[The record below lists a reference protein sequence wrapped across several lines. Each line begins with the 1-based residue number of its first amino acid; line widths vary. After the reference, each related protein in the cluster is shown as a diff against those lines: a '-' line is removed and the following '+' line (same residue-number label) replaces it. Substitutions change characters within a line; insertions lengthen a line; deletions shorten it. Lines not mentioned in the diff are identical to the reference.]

1 LKAKLN
7 TNNKIPFLKHLN
19 NMMINSIMKTFKITK
34 SWGLFCIS
42 LSLLVFFVLIA
53 NSSLVSAQS
62 NPIKQSAQSTSN
74 SNASSTNIKNIILV
88 HGAFSDGSAWSQ
100 VIPILEKAGHRVIA
114 VQLPEHSLSDDVA
127 TVKRAIDF
135 VKGPSILVGHSYG
148 GLVIS
153 NAAYNNPNVKGLVF
167 IAALALKDGQSYSD
181 VADFNKIPKDLFV
194 ADKGGFIYLN
204 STKFHDSFAQDVNLS
219 QADIMTAVQ
228 KPINQSILAEKSG
241 PPAWKQIPSWY
252 QISENDRSIPPSL
265 QHLFAKQINATTISI
280 PSSHASLVSHPHEV
294 AQLILNATKGIRK

>member
-1 LKAKLN
+1 
-7 TNNKIPFLKHLN
+7 
-19 NMMINSIMKTFKITK
+19 MKKEFKRTTK
-34 SWGLFCIS
+34 SLGLFC
-42 LSLLVFFVLIA
+42 LALFFIASAVLIA
-53 NSSLVSAQS
+53 NFSIVNAQS
-62 NPIKQSAQSTSN
+62 NTITQSAQSTSN
-74 SNASSTNIKNIILV
+74 NNTTSTNIKNIILV

-100 VIPILEKAGHRVIA
+100 VIPILEKAGHKVIA
-114 VQLPEHSLSDDVA
+114 VQLPEHSLSNDVA

-135 VKGPSILVGHSYG
+135 VNGPSILVGHSYG

-181 VADFNKIPKDLFV
+181 VVDANKIPKDLFI

-204 STKFHDSFAQDVNLS
+204 STKFHDFFAQDVNLS
-219 QADIMTAVQ
+219 QADIMAAVQ

-294 AQLILNATKGIRK
+294 AQLVLNATKGIRK